1 MSYQVFA
8 RKYRPQTFDDLVGQ
22 AHVTRTLK
30 NAVEQNRL
38 AHAYLFVG
46 PRGIGKTSTARI
58 LAKALNCV
66 NGPTVTPCGAC
77 DSCKEIAAGNSLDVL
92 EIDGASNNGVEQVRE
107 LRDNVRYAPSKGHF
121 KIYIID
127 EVHMLTSAAFNALL
141 KTLEEPPPHV
151 KFIFATTEPQ
161 KVLPTILSRCQ
172 RFDLHRIPA
181 NLIAKHLQFIAD
193 KEKITL
199 DPAAAHAIAKG
210 ADGGLRD
217 AESML
222 DQLVAFCG
230 EKIAEPDVLNVFG
243 FTSEQTVTNF
253 TDKILRG
260 ETPEALELLHAEA
273 ENGKDMMKLM
283 SDLISYLRD
292 LLVGKVKP
300 DALADDLNPELQ
312 KSLEAQAAMIET
324 DRLLELIDQFAAAE
338 GRMKWAPNKRLH
350 FEVAV
355 IKAIQTLGQVTLNEV
370 IENLA
375 ALRDG
380 KSESPARAPK
390 SAPKPP
396 GKSVA
401 PAAPPARKA
410 DVPRVAEQAQSYETA
425 EAREIP
431 PVSAKV
437 ESISLD
443 HETIWK
449 KAVEQIRLN
458 RPLIRVWVE
467 SAKAL
472 GIEGRFFVLGF
483 PPEQKMAL
491 ESLASPRTRDFL
503 EALLREISGQDLKIK
518 SVLKE
523 GLPVVA
529 IAEPLATAADLP
541 AKKKGDSQAMFKDDP
556 LIREALEIFKGEI
569 KTASD

>member
-1 MSYQVFA
+1 VSYQVFA

-66 NGPTVTPCGAC
+66 NGPTVTPCGVC
-77 DSCKEIAAGNSLDVL
+77 DSCKEITAGNSLDVL

-151 KFIFATTEPQ
+151 KFIFATTEPP

-199 DPAAAHAIAKG
+199 EAAAAHAIAKG

-253 TDKILRG
+253 TGKILRG

-292 LLVGKVKP
+292 LLVGKVNP
-300 DALADDLNPELQ
+300 NALADDLNPELQ

-355 IKAIQTLGQVTLNEV
+355 IKAIQTLSQVTLNEV

-380 KSESPARAPK
+380 KSAPQVPADRRPTAHPTPHKTEAPRA
-390 SAPKPP
+390 
-396 GKSVA
+396 
-401 PAAPPARKA
+401 
-410 DVPRVAEQAQSYETA
+410 AEQAQSYQPKASSEDQPVPPAA
-425 EAREIP
+425 ESKT
-431 PVSAKV
+431 V
-437 ESISLD
+437 D
-443 HETIWK
+443 HEAVWK
-449 KAVEQIRLN
+449 KAVEQIRAR

-472 GIEGRFFVLGF
+472 GVEGRFLVLGF
-483 PPEQKMAL
+483 PPEQKTAM
-491 ESLASPRTRDFL
+491 ESVASPRTRDFL
-503 EALLREISGQDLKIK
+503 EALVQEISGQDWKLKF
-518 SVLKE
+518 VLKE
-523 GLPVVA
+523 GLPVAPVPPA
-529 IAEPLATAADLP
+529 SPDELP
-541 AKKKGDSQAMFKDDP
+541 ARKKGDSQAMFKDDP

-569 KTASD
+569 KTVND

>member
-1 MSYQVFA
+1 VSYQVFA

-66 NGPTVTPCGAC
+66 KGPTITPCGVC
-77 DSCKEIAAGNSLDVL
+77 DSCKEIAGGNSLDVL

-107 LRDNVRYAPSKGHF
+107 LRDNVRYAPTKGKF

-181 NLIAKHLQFIAD
+181 KLIADHLQFIAG

-199 DPAAAHAIAKG
+199 EPAAAHAIARG
-210 ADGGLRD
+210 AEGGLRD

-230 EKIAEPDVLNVFG
+230 DTIAEPDVLNVFG
-243 FTSEQTVTNF
+243 FTSEQTVTDF
-253 TDKILRG
+253 TDRILRG
-260 ETPEALELLHAEA
+260 ATAEAISLLHEQS
-273 ENGKDMMKLM
+273 EIGKDMMKLT
-283 SDLISYLRD
+283 SDLILYLRD
-292 LLVGKVKP
+292 LLVYKVKP
-300 DALADDLNPELQ
+300 EALAEDTSPELQ
-312 KSLEAQAAMIET
+312 KSLETQAAMIEM

-338 GRMKWAPNKRLH
+338 ARMKWAPNKKLH
-350 FEVAV
+350 LEVAV
-355 IKAIQTLGQVTLNEV
+355 IKAIQTLSQVTLNEV

-380 KSESPARAPK
+380 SPKGGEVKSSSARPK
-390 SAPKPP
+390 IS
-396 GKSVA
+396 
-401 PAAPPARKA
+401 
-410 DVPRVAEQAQSYETA
+410 TA
-425 EAREIP
+425 IP
-431 PVSAKV
+431 PVARAKP
-437 ESISLD
+437 
-443 HETIWK
+443 TGP
-449 KAVEQIRLN
+449 AVAEKPIQDAMKIAENPGEEVPIDFEAAWQGVIAAARAR
-458 RPLIRVWVE
+458 RPLIRTWIE
-467 SAKAL
+467 QARPL
-472 GIEGRFFVLGF
+472 GVEGRFFLLGF
-483 PPEQKMAL
+483 PPEQKNVM
-491 ESLASPRTRDFL
+491 ESLARPANREFL
-503 EALLREISGQDLKIK
+503 EALLKEGTGREWSLKLC
-518 SVLKE
+518 VKE
-523 GLPVVA
+523 GLAASPPEDE
-529 IAEPLATAADLP
+529 IAPAQP
-541 AKKKGDSQAMFKDDP
+541 AKKTGARAAFKDDP

-569 KTASD
+569 KPVTD